1 MKSPFTIKSIPR
13 LGIASLLFLGLNLAA
28 VLYRTHHKNA
38 SPTPCDSATATL
50 TRMKPMVT
58 GDIAALVVP
67 AVSHNVPELA
77 FTGPDGK
84 ALHLSDFRGRTLLLN
99 LWATWCVPCR
109 TEMPALDTLQGLL
122 GNADFEVVTV
132 NIDQRNLDRPKAFL
146 AEIGVKNLNYYADP
160 SADSFQSLKTA
171 GKATGMPT
179 SMIISPQ
186 GCELGTIAGPADWA
200 GSDALA
206 LIRTALGR

>member
-28 VLYRTHHKNA
+28 VLYRTHHTNA
-38 SPTPCDSATATL
+38 SPSPCDSATATL

-84 ALHLSDFRGRTLLLN
+84 ALHLSDFRGRTLLL
-99 LWATWCVPCR
+99 